1 MNDQPL
7 MLRLENLRAFFSM
20 RWDHGRA
27 QTVQDAINDL
37 KDYHF
42 VLAQVPKVYMHV
54 TGGLLSKPNYFAD
67 VVISNSDDHFTTL
80 VNNAAEDL
88 TEELAAAYAEL
99 RKIRP
104 AIKAVFDRAVWD
116 RAESTQHLK
125 D

>member
-7 MLRLENLRAFFSM
+7 MLRLENMRAFFSM
-20 RWDHGRA
+20 RWDYGRT

-42 VLAQVPKVYMHV
+42 ILEQVPKVYMHV
-54 TGGLLSKPNYFAD
+54 TGGLLSKTNYVAD
-67 VVISNSDDHFTTL
+67 VVISSSDDHFIAL
-80 VNNAAEDL
+80 VNRASEDL
-88 TEELAAAYAEL
+88 IEELGAAYAEL

-104 AIKAVFDRAVWD
+104 AVKAVFDRAVWD